1 MLTSLDLYRSKN
13 RLNSEIASKP
23 ALSQR
28 RVVFLSPGVCFRRLP
43 SLSHPSLIFAE
54 SNLSALQ
61 PHPYLPPLCTW
72 GLSAH
77 GGCCYSSF
85 PPAWTLQGP
94 APPPPQRPRSS
105 PPHPAPA
112 TTSLCPPLP
121 TPVPQT
127 SMHIAPGK
135 WQPEPKLLRWGFD
148 FKSQERAKSYLNV
161 VLRFRIHEVRR
172 QSTKYF
178 PGLQIF

>member
-1 MLTSLDLYRSKN
+1 MLTSFDLYRSKN

-28 RVVFLSPGVCFRRLP
+28 RVVFLSPGVCFCRLP
-43 SLSHPSLIFAE
+43 SLSHPSLICAE

-85 PPAWTLQGP
+85 PQLEHSRVPRLHRLSGRGP
-94 APPPPQRPRSS
+94 RRLIPHPPPQVFVHLRPPQSPRPPCTSPQASGSQNQKYSDGNSS
-105 PPHPAPA
+105 SRARN
-112 TTSLCPPLP
+112 
-121 TPVPQT
+121 
-127 SMHIAPGK
+127 
-135 WQPEPKLLRWGFD
+135 EP
-148 FKSQERAKSYLNV
+148 S
-161 VLRFRIHEVRR
+161 RIEMFCFEV
-172 QSTKYF
+172 
-178 PGLQIF
+178 